1 MAQILKFPTKKIQ
14 PVTVRSRQKH
24 RIAVEILGDVRA
36 RRIRWVV
43 QFEIQE
49 VAGYGAL
56 DGFKDAAVAVG
67 YRHRFWVSG
76 SRPVRQ
82 FVAETADLVAAGK
95 VAIWID
101 GVKVQPRIKRNA

>member
-1 MAQILKFPTKKIQ
+1 MGQILNFPTKKIE

-24 RIAVEILGDVRA
+24 RIAIEILDGVWA
-36 RRIRWVV
+36 RRTRWIV

-56 DGFKDAAVAVG
+56 KGFKDAAVAIG
-67 YRHRFWVSG
+67 YRHRFWVVG
-76 SRPVRQ
+76 TRPARE

-95 VAIWID
+95 VTIWID
-101 GVKVQPRIKRNA
+101 GARVQPRIKRSA